1 MKLTYIFKFL
11 FLAHNGK
18 LRLSFLFPITG
29 ILVGSYIIFITYSIM
44 NGLAISI
51 DNKLGSFDYKYSSG
65 ETDISIDY
73 YNDYEN
79 FGAENICLLKSDDYE
94 KIVKIKYYNNM
105 NHYYD
110 KIESFLI
117 YDNAVDVDKGIIIG
131 DELALALNAGI
142 GDSISILLPSQIN
155 LSTN

>member
-1 MKLTYIFKFL
+1 
-11 FLAHNGK
+11 
-18 LRLSFLFPITG
+18 
-29 ILVGSYIIFITYSIM
+29 M

-117 YDNAVDVDKGIIIG
+117 YDNAVDVDKGIII
-131 DELALALNAGI
+131 
-142 GDSISILLPSQIN
+142 
-155 LSTN
+155 